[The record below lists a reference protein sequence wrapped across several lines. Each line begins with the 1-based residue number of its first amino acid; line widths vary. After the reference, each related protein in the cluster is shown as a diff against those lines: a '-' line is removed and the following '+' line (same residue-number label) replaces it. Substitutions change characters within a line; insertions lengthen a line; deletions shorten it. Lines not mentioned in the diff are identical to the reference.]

1 MLEHRKETKLSIL
14 RIKIQ
19 HHQGFGPTVNY
30 QASAR
35 AYVSFVAAKMC
46 TVGNFFASNNHL
58 PKLGFLNVQK
68 EGCSVIAVSF

>member
-1 MLEHRKETKLSIL
+1 MQLD
-14 RIKIQ
+14 
-19 HHQGFGPTVNY
+19 QGFGPIVNY

-58 PKLGFLNVQK
+58 PNLGFFEFAKK
-68 EGCSVIAVSF
+68 EDVLLAVSF

>member
-1 MLEHRKETKLSIL
+1 MQLDQGVGSI
-14 RIKIQ
+14 
-19 HHQGFGPTVNY
+19 VNY

-58 PKLGFLNVQK
+58 PNLGFFEFAKKEDVQLA
-68 EGCSVIAVSF
+68 ISF